1 MPTVQDL
8 FDEKKQCIKIA
19 DQTFIN
25 PHIENP
31 AIFKDILFKNG
42 HEKESETPRVGQRG
56 NSHNVAVGQWQGNTQ
71 NRSTT

>member
-31 AIFKDILFKNG
+31 AIFKDISFKNG
-42 HEKESETPRVGQRG
+42 HEKDPDT
-56 NSHNVAVGQWQGNTQ
+56 QG
-71 NRSTT
+71 